1 MGSKRVLL
9 FVPKTIEDNQL
20 PWLRQGSFLKKYNMV
35 QRVALATT
43 WFLSL
48 EEYNMLQKITMATTG
63 FLSFTTPYLES
74 SKGCG
79 TRGHLTLGLVAIYS
93 KVKGKLVLCVLGK
106 FDRVPEPLEPGLNPP
121 LVRGYIHNSLSFF
134 FQYLQNLVRAERSA
148 VGVTRDLAL
157 FDRERILKLLV
168 LRFFFQMLKA
178 AVFVHLMILAI

>member
-9 FVPKTIEDNQL
+9 FVPKTMEDNRL

-43 WFLSL
+43 GFLSL

-121 LVRGYIHNSLSFF
+121 LIISK
-134 FQYLQNLVRAERSA
+134 
-148 VGVTRDLAL
+148 AL
-157 FDRERILKLLV
+157 FRCKSQENTR
-168 LRFFFQMLKA
+168 KA
-178 AVFVHLMILAI
+178 N

>member
-9 FVPKTIEDNQL
+9 FVPKTIEDNRL

-43 WFLSL
+43 GFLSL

-121 LVRGYIHNSLSFF
+121 LVRNIIIPTLTELNLLSYPQSL
-134 FQYLQNLVRAERSA
+134 
-148 VGVTRDLAL
+148 L
-157 FDRERILKLLV
+157 FVKKEMTT
-168 LRFFFQMLKA
+168 F
-178 AVFVHLMILAI
+178 

>member
-9 FVPKTIEDNQL
+9 FVPKTIEDNRL

-35 QRVALATT
+35 QRFALATT
-43 WFLSL
+43 GFLSL

-63 FLSFTTPYLES
+63 FLSFTTPCLES

-79 TRGHLTLGLVAIYS
+79 TRGHLTLVLVAIYS

-121 LVRGYIHNSLSFF
+121 LVSDAHPPKSVLVKLKETSLKK
-134 FQYLQNLVRAERSA
+134 
-148 VGVTRDLAL
+148 VGIVA
-157 FDRERILKLLV
+157 FYKLDKPVPWIPEL
-168 LRFFFQMLKA
+168 
-178 AVFVHLMILAI
+178 H

>member
-1 MGSKRVLL
+1 M
-9 FVPKTIEDNQL
+9 FVPKTIEDNRL

-43 WFLSL
+43 GFLSL

-121 LVRGYIHNSLSFF
+121 LGNIHTIEPYPTLPFKGEAHIHLYIHATLIPTLKWG
-134 FQYLQNLVRAERSA
+134 QWTQNQA
-148 VGVTRDLAL
+148 VLC
-157 FDRERILKLLV
+157 
-168 LRFFFQMLKA
+168 
-178 AVFVHLMILAI
+178 

>member
-9 FVPKTIEDNQL
+9 FVPKTIEDNRL

-43 WFLSL
+43 GFLSL

-93 KVKGKLVLCVLGK
+93 KKKYLGLIKFGDFSLEKKGLYDCGK
-106 FDRVPEPLEPGLNPP
+106 QEEKNQTN
-121 LVRGYIHNSLSFF
+121 Y
-134 FQYLQNLVRAERSA
+134 
-148 VGVTRDLAL
+148 
-157 FDRERILKLLV
+157 
-168 LRFFFQMLKA
+168 
-178 AVFVHLMILAI
+178 

>member
-9 FVPKTIEDNQL
+9 FVPKTIEDNRL

-43 WFLSL
+43 GFLSL

-121 LVRGYIHNSLSFF
+121 LPSLLNTEECINQLKSCILISFYRLLMQGGGGVRF
-134 FQYLQNLVRAERSA
+134 
-148 VGVTRDLAL
+148 
-157 FDRERILKLLV
+157 
-168 LRFFFQMLKA
+168 
-178 AVFVHLMILAI
+178 